1 MVRKRRSDKKDT
13 ICKRCGH
20 ECSTPQ
26 KLREHLKRKNL
37 CKSLQNQRDITFSI
51 QEPVQKPIS
60 SKIPNKGSQEVIAKI
75 YKESDQI
82 PETDE
87 PLVKANI
94 QKLSL
99 RNQPVCTRLTINKRS
114 EESLKEWATRLA
126 DRIDKLTSVK

>member
-1 MVRKRRSDKKDT
+1 
-13 ICKRCGH
+13 
-20 ECSTPQ
+20 
-26 KLREHLKRKNL
+26 
-37 CKSLQNQRDITFSI
+37 LQNQRNITFSI